1 MALSRAFKKCIFYIF
16 FDIFILQ
23 TCLQFA
29 KKIANLF
36 QILKV
41 ELYML
46 SNDDTYRLSY
56 LDIKHGIKGGGGL
69 NGPPPQHILVFK
81 EPSRDRVKSRP
92 YIDKY
97 QRVRLVSLN
106 KCGQPFL

>member
-1 MALSRAFKKCIFYIF
+1 MTLSRAFQKCIFNF
-16 FDIFILQ
+16 FLDIFVLQ

-41 ELYML
+41 ELYIL

-56 LDIKHGIKGGGGL
+56 LDIKHGI
-69 NGPPPQHILVFK
+69 
-81 EPSRDRVKSRP
+81 
-92 YIDKY
+92 
-97 QRVRLVSLN
+97 
-106 KCGQPFL
+106 